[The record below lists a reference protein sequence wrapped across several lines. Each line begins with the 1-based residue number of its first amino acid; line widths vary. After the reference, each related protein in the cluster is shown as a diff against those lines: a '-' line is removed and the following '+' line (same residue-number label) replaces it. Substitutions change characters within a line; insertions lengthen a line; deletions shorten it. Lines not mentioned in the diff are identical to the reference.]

1 MDFGAQ
7 YIHGQDENPLYQ
19 LALQHDL
26 IVSPASSTKV
36 KDTNKSGTAEL
47 YGNEFRTENGDL
59 VPRKTVR
66 DVNEFLE
73 DAYEKCNNGCID
85 NASRNESMGHR
96 FETRFEE
103 YLQSRDD
110 SENDLITKR
119 GVFDWRTRW
128 ELHDNGC
135 PSLFDAAKARYEN
148 YSGDYFID
156 VPGGFQSI
164 FHALLNDIPP
174 ECVRTCT
181 PVSKIN
187 WRGDENSNRSPKCT
201 VETNHGECVNCYYV
215 IVTVSLGVLQTNM
228 NTLFRPSLPQSRKE
242 AISRSGFGN
251 AVKIFL
257 TWTEPF
263 WESSFEGIQFVW
275 TCSVDGRKDKL
286 PKKTLTKKVYCN
298 DKNMTEVLI
307 LYKLHTDKVL
317 RLPYIAYTVYCSFFF
332 YLLMYV
338 FLKCIYCLPIKKATT
353 LRYFEL
359 VQSYSVKI
367 LILH

>member
-26 IVSPASSTKV
+26 IVSPTSSTKV
-36 KDTNKSGTAEL
+36 KDSNNSGTAEL
-47 YGNEFRTENGDL
+47 YGNEFRTDNGDL

-73 DAYEKCNNGCID
+73 DAYLECNNGFLH

-110 SENDLITKR
+110 SENDVITKR

-135 PSLFDAAKARYEN
+135 PSLFDAAMARYQN

-174 ECVRTCT
+174 ECVRTGT

-187 WRGDENSNRSPKCT
+187 WRGDENSNRSPICM
-201 VETNHGECVNCYYV
+201 VETKHGEYVNCYYV
-215 IVTVSLGVLQTNM
+215 IVTVSLGVLQTNE
-228 NTLFRPSLPQSRKE
+228 NTLFRPSLPQSRKD

-251 AVKIFL
+251 VVKIFL

-286 PKKTLTKKVYCN
+286 PKKTLTKKV
-298 DKNMTEVLI
+298 
-307 LYKLHTDKVL
+307 
-317 RLPYIAYTVYCSFFF
+317 
-332 YLLMYV
+332 
-338 FLKCIYCLPIKKATT
+338 
-353 LRYFEL
+353 
-359 VQSYSVKI
+359 
-367 LILH
+367 